1 MSGPDRIYLQDAGD
15 YASAA
20 EFEVTWCVDP
30 QDDGDTEYIRR
41 DPAVLAAMP
50 EVQALIAGAYEAAAN
65 EGAGRAAACGVSE
78 ISGIVRL
85 HIRALIPADA
95 IAARDAMIAEAVAKE
110 REACAQMFGPI
121 VAAAI
126 RKRGEGQP

>member
-41 DPAVLAAMP
+41 DPAVLAAL
-50 EVQALIAGAYEAAAN
+50 EVQPITVQDAARVPEIAALLVLMAEVVPSLEATKHNISLCNDLAAALRAIA
-65 EGAGRAAACGVSE
+65 EGRA
-78 ISGIVRL
+78 
-85 HIRALIPADA
+85 
-95 IAARDAMIAEAVAKE
+95 
-110 REACAQMFGPI
+110 
-121 VAAAI
+121 
-126 RKRGEGQP
+126 